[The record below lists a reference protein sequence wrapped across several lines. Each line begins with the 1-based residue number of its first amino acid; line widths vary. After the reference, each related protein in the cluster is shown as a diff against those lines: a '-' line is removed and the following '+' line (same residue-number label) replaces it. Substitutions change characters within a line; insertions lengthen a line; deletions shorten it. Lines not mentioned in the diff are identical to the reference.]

1 MATVEVLDDTFETLV
16 LKSPLPVLVDF
27 WAPWCAPCKM
37 VAPILEELSETYAG
51 RLTIA
56 KVDVDRAQMVAM
68 RYRIQSIP
76 TMALF
81 VDGQPVQAVQGALPK
96 EALIRFIEQHVPE
109 GGGGGVTITV
119 DELAAAIDRKIPLQ
133 VFDVREQND
142 FSRSHLLGA
151 QCVSVDDLKK
161 RWAEEP
167 PEGIAVLICRTG
179 ERSKEAAK
187 ELRETLGERVVALEK
202 GLLEWEGSGRPT
214 YSDREERALQEA

>member
-1 MATVEVLDDTFETLV
+1 MATVEVLDDTFEKLV
-16 LKSPLPVLVDF
+16 LQSPRPVLVDF
-27 WAPWCAPCKM
+27 WATWCAPCRM

-56 KVDVDRAQMVAM
+56 KVDVDRARMVAM

-96 EALIRFIEQHVPE
+96 EALVQFIEQHLPK
-109 GGGGGVTITV
+109 GGAGITMTV
-119 DELAAAIDRKIPLQ
+119 DELAVAIDRKVPLQ
-133 VFDVREQND
+133 LIDVREPND

-151 QCVSVDDLKK
+151 QCVPVEDLPK
-161 RWAEEP
+161 RFQNEP
-167 PEGIAVLICRTG
+167 PEELVVLICRTG
-179 ERSKEAAK
+179 DKSKEAAE
-187 ELRETLGERVVALEK
+187 ELGKAFPERVVALEK
-202 GLLEWEGSGRPT
+202 GLLEWEGSGKPT